1 MTKTKFGFIFIAL
14 LAMFLFTAESV
25 MVPSFCT
32 AQDEYDDEYSDEEY
46 DEDAEDAEED
56 EDGAG
61 ARGSDEDPD
70 AENEEGYSDEDED
83 FDPDAP
89 LPEPKR
95 VSGTKL
101 ETKDHVLLSATYYPG
116 NRGKKSVPVILLH
129 DWTGNR
135 EDVEVLAQELQRI
148 GCAVLIPDL
157 RGHGRSNRMLV
168 SPEKTRTFEAG
179 AKIKFDD
186 LKEIVQYDLPCL
198 KRFLMQQNNAGRL
211 NIDKLCV
218 GGVGYGG
225 MAAAYFAN
233 QDWNPMVRRKKA
245 NPSAGDVK
253 GFFIVSPPKNV
264 KGIRFID
271 TLTYP
276 NWRESAS
283 CIVIGNTKG
292 KKLVKAMETQ
302 VKKACGKDAMERC
315 WFRSY
320 DVDGTGAD
328 MIQDPDSDAVLD
340 ITAFVELRCIKR
352 DILWKSR

>member
-1 MTKTKFGFIFIAL
+1 
-14 LAMFLFTAESV
+14 
-25 MVPSFCT
+25 
-32 AQDEYDDEYSDEEY
+32 
-46 DEDAEDAEED
+46 
-56 EDGAG
+56 
-61 ARGSDEDPD
+61 
-70 AENEEGYSDEDED
+70 
-83 FDPDAP
+83 
-89 LPEPKR
+89 
-95 VSGTKL
+95 
-101 ETKDHVLLSATYYPG
+101 
-116 NRGKKSVPVILLH
+116 
-129 DWTGNR
+129 
-135 EDVEVLAQELQRI
+135 
-148 GCAVLIPDL
+148 
-157 RGHGRSNRMLV
+157 
-168 SPEKTRTFEAG
+168 
-179 AKIKFDD
+179 
-186 LKEIVQYDLPCL
+186 
-198 KRFLMQQNNAGRL
+198 
-211 NIDKLCV
+211 
-218 GGVGYGG
+218 
-225 MAAAYFAN
+225 
-233 QDWNPMVRRKKA
+233 MVRRKKA